1 MLFGSSRSKV
11 TTIVPRKISIV
22 AESQCLWN
30 DCYSMYFK
38 RTRLNWLFYSEP
50 KLPTCWFSSIVETEA
65 SYIKKQEAR
74 TLKLVQDGAVKRFL
88 GYSSVFRGS
97 KCFFNLAHRTL
108 FTTRSCFIVQR
119 GQRPT
124 WPLVVATVIISLLV
138 SSLST
143 VEKVYT
149 HDIYLRHAHWHQIV

>member
-11 TTIVPRKISIV
+11 TTIVSRKISIV
-22 AESQCLWN
+22 VESQCLWN
-30 DCYSMYFK
+30 VYHSMYLK
-38 RTRLNWLFYSEP
+38 STRLNWLFYSEP
-50 KLPTCWFSSIVETEA
+50 KLPTCWFSSVVEMKA
-65 SYIKKQEAR
+65 SYIKKQKAR
-74 TLKLVQDGAVKRFL
+74 TLKLVQDEAVKRFL
-88 GYSSVFRGS
+88 GYSSIFRWS
-97 KCFFNLAHRTL
+97 RCFNFAHRTL
-108 FTTRSCFIVQR
+108 FKTRSCFIVQR